1 MSISPFVL
9 LPSSHARA
17 HDTFPE
23 AHALEQQ
30 LRATIRGEVRFDAA
44 SKALYATDGSN
55 YRHIPIG
62 VVIPRDEADVIA
74 TVAAC
79 RAVNAPLLSR
89 GAGTS
94 LAGQGC
100 NTAVILDFSKYMN
113 GMDVIDPIKKT
124 VHVQPGI
131 VLDRVRDA
139 AEKFALTFAPDPA
152 THSRC
157 TIGGMIGNNSC
168 GVHALM
174 GGKTVDNI
182 HSLDLLLYDGT
193 RLTVGP
199 TTEAELTAHIAA
211 GGRTGEIYAALK
223 RIRDTCADQVRAKFP
238 RIPRRVSG
246 FNLDELLPENNF
258 NLARALVGS
267 EGTCAVILGATLQL
281 VESPQCRTLVG
292 VGFPDIFLAAD
303 NVPQILEHKP
313 IGLEGVDGYLL
324 EALRSKQK
332 SVEDLKLLPGGD
344 GFLIVEFGAATQPE
358 ANARARAFVASMKA
372 LPAQPTSRIYTSDEA
387 KRVWHIRESGLGAT
401 AFIPGPN
408 GKSTTGWE
416 GWEDAAVDPSQL
428 GSYLRAIHALI
439 NEYNYSTAMY
449 GHFGQGCVHMR
460 LNFDLETPAG
470 ILKFRQFIERAADI
484 ALAHG
489 GSLSG
494 EHGDGQARGAL
505 LPKMFGEELMEAFRT
520 FKRIFD
526 PTNRMN
532 PGKLIDAHQPHE
544 DLRLGADYNP
554 WQPKTHFAY
563 TEDNGS
569 LASATLRC
577 VGVGAC
583 RKTDAGT
590 MCPSFM
596 ATGEELHS
604 TRGRAH
610 LLWEL
615 MQGEILPHQWKNHQV
630 KESLDLCLSCKA
642 CKSECPV
649 SVDMATYKAEFLSH
663 YYEGQPRPL
672 AHHAFGRIDRFAHLA
687 SFAPTLVNAI
697 NRTPVLRSLIKKILH
712 IHPNRTFPRFAK
724 PFTRDSQFNHPAH
737 TQNPQHRQDRRASPQ
752 SPLLPTPYSLP
763 PVFLWSDTFNNYF
776 HPSTLRAA
784 HQVLTTAG
792 FRVELP
798 NRHLCCGRPLYDFGM
813 LDTAKK
819 YLLKILDALS
829 PQLAA
834 GMPIVVL
841 EPSCAS
847 VFRDELTN
855 LLPNDPR
862 AAQLRDQT
870 FLLSE
875 FLVKH
880 APHYQP
886 PQLAK
891 TEKIIVHGHCHH
903 RSTMG
908 MTDELALLYATGA
921 QVQLLDSGCCGMAGP
936 FGFEKD
942 KYDLS
947 QKLGERVLLPAIR
960 NNKEAIIVSDGFSCC
975 EQITQNT
982 NARPKHLAEVLA
994 GLT

>member
-1 MSISPFVL
+1 MSTSPFVL

-17 HDTFPE
+17 NDTFPE
-23 AHALEQQ
+23 AEQLEQQ
-30 LRATIRGEVRFDAA
+30 LRAKIRGEVRFDAT
-44 SKALYATDGSN
+44 SRALYATDGSN

-62 VVIPRDEADVIA
+62 VVIPLDEDDVIA
-74 TVAAC
+74 TVAICHA
-79 RAVNAPLLSR
+79 ANAPILSR

-100 NTAVILDFSKYMN
+100 NFAVILDFSKYMN
-113 GMDVIDPIKKT
+113 GMSAIDIPTKT

-139 AEKFALTFAPDPA
+139 AEKFNLTFAPDPA

-182 HSLDLLLYDGT
+182 YSLDLLLYDGT

-199 TTEAELTAHIAA
+199 TTESELATHIAA
-211 GGRTGEIYAALK
+211 GGRIGEIYAALK
-223 RIRDTCADQVRAKFP
+223 NIRDIYADQVRAKFP

-246 FNLDELLPENNF
+246 YNLDELLPENNF

-267 EGTCAVILGATLQL
+267 EGTCAVILGATLNL
-281 VESPQCRTLVG
+281 VESPPCRTLVG

-303 NVPQILEHKP
+303 HVPQILEHKP

-324 EALRSKQK
+324 DALRRKQK
-332 SVEDLKLLPGGD
+332 SVEDLKLLPPGD
-344 GFLIVEFGAATQPE
+344 GFLIVEFGAATQAE
-358 ANARARAFVASMKA
+358 ANAKARVFVASMKS
-372 LPAQPTSRIYTSDEA
+372 LPAQPTFRIYTSDEA
-387 KRVWHIRESGLGAT
+387 KRIWHIRESGLGAT
-401 AFIPGPN
+401 AFIPGV
-408 GKSTTGWE
+408 GTGWE
-416 GWEDAAVDPSQL
+416 GWEDAAVDPLQL
-428 GSYLRAIHALI
+428 GSYLRAIYALMQ
-439 NEYNYSTAMY
+439 EFHYSSAMY

-460 LNFDLETPAG
+460 LNFDLETTAG
-470 ILKFRQFIERAADI
+470 ILKFRQFIDRAADI

-505 LPKMFGEELMEAFRT
+505 LPKMFGEDLMQAFRS
-520 FKRIFD
+520 FKHIFD

-544 DLRLGADYNP
+544 DLRLGADYRP

-563 TEDNGS
+563 AEDNGS

-615 MQGEILPHQWKNHQV
+615 MQGEVLPDQWKNEQV

-663 YYEGQPRPL
+663 FYEGDGRPL
-672 AHHAFGRIDRFAHLA
+672 SHYAFARIDRFAQLA
-687 SFAPTLVNAI
+687 SFAPHLFNAI
-697 NRTPVLRSLIKKILH
+697 NSAPITRSLLQKILH
-712 IHPNRTFPRFAK
+712 IHPQRSFPRIAK
-724 PFTRDSQFNHPAH
+724 PFTP
-737 TQNPQHRQDRRASPQ
+737 DRRHASDPRRRRDRR
-752 SPLLPTPYSLP
+752 PSLP
-763 PVFLWSDTFNNYF
+763 NTAPVVFLWADTFNNYF
-776 HPSTLRAA
+776 HPPTLRAA
-784 HQVLTTAG
+784 HKVLTTAG
-792 FRVELP
+792 FRVTLP
-798 NRHLCCGRPLYDFGM
+798 TQHLCCGRPLYDFGM
-813 LDTAKK
+813 LDTAKD
-819 YLLKILDALS
+819 YLLKTLNALT
-829 PQLAA
+829 PQLHA
-834 GMPIVVL
+834 GTPIVVL

-855 LLPNDPR
+855 LLPHDPR
-862 AAQLRDQT
+862 AAKLRDQT

-875 FLVKH
+875 FLIKH

-886 PQLAK
+886 PQLD
-891 TEKIIVHGHCHH
+891 EKIIVHGHCHH
-903 RSTMG
+903 RATMG
-908 MTDELALLYATGA
+908 MHDEIALLRLTGA
-921 QVQLLDSGCCGMAGP
+921 KVELLDSGCCGMAGP
-936 FGFEKD
+936 FGFEKE

-947 QKLGERVLLPAIR
+947 QKLGERVLLPAVR
-960 NNKEAIIVSDGFSCC
+960 NNPKSIIVSDGFSCS

-982 NARPKHLAEVLA
+982 NARPMHLAEVLA
-994 GLT
+994 QSQKP

>member
-1 MSISPFVL
+1 MSTSPFVV

-17 HDTFPE
+17 YDTFPAAE
-23 AHALEQQ
+23 ELEQH

-44 SKALYATDGSN
+44 AKALYSTDASN
-55 YRHIPIG
+55 YRQIPIG
-62 VVIPRDEADVIA
+62 LVIPLDEADVIA
-74 TVAAC
+74 TVDLC
-79 RAVNAPLLSR
+79 RRFNAPILSR

-100 NTAVILDFSKYMN
+100 NFAVVLDFSKYMN
-113 GMDVIDPIKKT
+113 KMGAIDTVTRT

-131 VLDRVRDA
+131 VLDRVRDE
-139 AEKFALTFAPDPA
+139 AEKFNLTFAPDPA

-182 HSLDLLLYDGT
+182 ATLDLLLYDGT

-199 TTEAELTAHIAA
+199 TTEAELEAHIKT
-211 GGRTGEIYAALK
+211 GGRIGEIYAALK
-223 RIRDTCADQVRAKFP
+223 SLRDTYSDQVRAKFP

-246 FNLDELLPENNF
+246 FNLDELLPESNF

-267 EGTCAVILGATLQL
+267 EGTCAIILGATLQL
-281 VESPQCRTLVG
+281 VESPPCRTLVG
-292 VGFPDIFLAAD
+292 VGFSDIFLAAD
-303 NVPQILEHKP
+303 HVTQILQYKP
-313 IGLEGVDGYLL
+313 IGLEGMDGYLL
-324 EALRSKQK
+324 DALRRKQK
-332 SVEDLKLLPGGD
+332 SVEDLVLLPPGD
-344 GFLIVEFGAATQPE
+344 GFLIVEFGASTQPE
-358 ANARARAFVASMKA
+358 ANAKARALVAWLKTLTPEPSA
-372 LPAQPTSRIYTSDEA
+372 RIYTSAEA

-401 AFIPGPN
+401 AFIPGV
-408 GKSTTGWE
+408 GTGWE
-416 GWEDAAVDPSQL
+416 GWEDAAVDPTQL
-428 GSYLRAIHALI
+428 GGYLRAIAALMK
-439 NEYNYSTAMY
+439 EFNYRSAMY

-460 LNFDLETPAG
+460 HNFDLETEPG
-470 ILKFRQFIERAADI
+470 ILKFRQFMDRAADI

-505 LPKMFGEELMEAFRT
+505 LPKMFGPELMEAFRT

-526 PTNRMN
+526 PTGRMN
-532 PGKLIDAHQPHE
+532 PNKLIDAHQPHE
-544 DLRLGADYNP
+544 DLRLGADYAP
-554 WQPKTHFAY
+554 WEPKTHFAFA
-563 TEDNGS
+563 ENNGS
-569 LASATLRC
+569 FASATLRC

-583 RKTDAGT
+583 RKTDAAT

-615 MQGEILPHQWKNHQV
+615 MQGEILPDQWKNKQV
-630 KESLDLCLSCKA
+630 KESLDLCLACKA

-649 SVDMATYKAEFLSH
+649 SVDMATYKAEFLAHH
-663 YYEGQPRPL
+663 YENESRPL
-672 AHHAFGRIDRFAHLA
+672 AHYAFGRIDVFAHLA
-687 SFAPTLVNAI
+687 SFAPSLVNAI
-697 NRTPVLRSLIKKILH
+697 NNAPGISSLIKKILH
-712 IHPNRTFPRFAK
+712 IHPNRTFPRFSK
-724 PFTRDSQFNHPAH
+724 PFTP
-737 TQNPQHRQDRRASPQ
+737 DRRLARDPQ
-752 SPLLPTPYSLP
+752 RRRNRRTPLPTEAPE
-763 PVFLWSDTFNNYF
+763 VFLWADTFNNYF
-776 HPSTLRAA
+776 HPSAMRAA

-792 FRVELP
+792 FRVTLP
-798 NRHLCCGRPLYDFGM
+798 TQHLCCGRPLYDFGL
-813 LDTAKK
+813 LDTAKD
-819 YLLKILDALS
+819 YLLKTLNALT

-834 GMPIVVL
+834 GTPIVVL

-855 LLPNDPR
+855 LLPNDTR
-862 AAQLRDQT
+862 AKKLRDQT

-880 APHYQP
+880 APDFKP
-886 PQLAK
+886 PQRN
-891 TEKIIVHGHCHH
+891 EKIIVHGHCHH
-903 RSTMG
+903 RATMG
-908 MTDELALLYATGA
+908 MHDEVALLRATGA
-921 QVQLLDSGCCGMAGP
+921 EVELLDSGCCGMAGP

-947 QKLGERVLLPAIR
+947 QKLGERVLLPAVR
-960 NNKEAIIVSDGFSCC
+960 ANTKAIIVSDGFSCC

-982 NARPKHLAEVLA
+982 TTRPMHLAEVLA
-994 GLT
+994 QTPTP

>member
-1 MSISPFVL
+1 MSTSPFVL

-17 HDTFPE
+17 HDSFPE
-23 AHALEQQ
+23 AEELERQ
-30 LRATIRGEVRFDAA
+30 LRAHIRGEVRFDPA
-44 SKALYATDGSN
+44 SKALYATDASN

-62 VVIPRDEADVIA
+62 VVIPLDEADVVA
-74 TVAAC
+74 TVDLC
-79 RAVNAPLLSR
+79 RRFNAPLLSR

-94 LAGQGC
+94 LSGQGC
-100 NTAVILDFSKYMN
+100 NAAIILDFSKYMN
-113 GMDVIDPIKKT
+113 GMGAIDTASRT

-139 AEKFALTFAPDPA
+139 AEKFSLTFAPDPA

-182 HSLDLLLYDGT
+182 ESLDLLLYDGT

-199 TTEAELTAHIAA
+199 TTEAQLESFIKA
-211 GGRTGEIYAALK
+211 GGRIGEIYAELK
-223 RIRDTCADQVRAKFP
+223 RLRDTYANQVRSKFP
-238 RIPRRVSG
+238 RIARRVSG

-258 NLARALVGS
+258 NVARAIVGS
-267 EGTCAVILGATLQL
+267 EGTCAVILGATLHL
-281 VESPQCRTLVG
+281 VESPQYRTLVG
-292 VGFPDIFLAAD
+292 IGFTDIFIAAD
-303 NVPQILEHKP
+303 NVPEILLHKP
-313 IGLEGVDGYLL
+313 IGLEGMDGLL
-324 EALRSKQK
+324 LDAMRRKQK
-332 SVEDLKLLPGGD
+332 NIDDLSLLPSGN
-344 GFLIVEFGAATQPE
+344 GFLIVEFGGNTQAE
-358 ANARARAFVASMKA
+358 ANTKARALAASLNTFAAK
-372 LPAQPTSRIYTSDEA
+372 PAIRIYTPAEA
-387 KRVWHIRESGLGAT
+387 KRVWHVRESALGAT
-401 AFIPGPN
+401 AFVPGV
-408 GKSTTGWE
+408 GTAWE
-416 GWEDAAVDPSQL
+416 GWEDAAVDPVQL
-428 GSYLRAIHALI
+428 GSYLRGIFALMD
-439 NEYNYSTAMY
+439 EFSYRSPMY

-460 LNFDLETPAG
+460 HNFDFETESG
-470 ILKFRQFIERAADI
+470 ILKFRQFMDRATDI

-489 GSLSG
+489 GSISG

-505 LPKMFGEELMEAFRT
+505 LPKMFGEELMEAFRS
-520 FKRIFD
+520 FKRLFD

-544 DLRLGADYNP
+544 DLRLGVDYNP
-554 WQPKTHFAY
+554 WQPETHFAFA
-563 TEDNGS
+563 ENNGS
-569 LASATLRC
+569 FAAANLRC

-615 MQGEILPHQWKNHQV
+615 MQGEVLPNQWKNEQV
-630 KESLDLCLSCKA
+630 KESLDLCLACKA

-649 SVDMATYKAEFLSH
+649 SVDMATYKAEFLAH
-663 YYEGQPRPL
+663 FYEDESRPL
-672 AHHAFGRIDRFAHLA
+672 AQHAFGRIDVFAKLA
-687 SFAPTLVNAI
+687 SFSPHLVNTINNTPAI
-697 NRTPVLRSLIKKILH
+697 SSLIKKILH
-712 IHPNRTFPRFAK
+712 IHPQRSFPRFAK
-724 PFTRDSQFNHPAH
+724 PFTP
-737 TQNPQHRQDRRASPQ
+737 DRRLARQPERRRDRRSA
-752 SPLLPTPYSLP
+752 LPETAPE
-763 PVFLWSDTFNNYF
+763 VFLWADTFNNYF
-776 HPSTLRAA
+776 HPSTMRAA

-792 FRVELP
+792 FRVTLP

-819 YLLKILDALS
+819 YLLKTLNALA

-834 GMPIVVL
+834 GTPIVVL

-862 AAQLRDQT
+862 ATKLRDQT

-880 APHYQP
+880 APDYHP
-886 PQLAK
+886 PQIDQ
-891 TEKIIVHGHCHH
+891 KIIVHGHCHH
-903 RSTMG
+903 RATMG
-908 MTDELALLYATGA
+908 MHDEMKILRATGA
-921 QVQLLDSGCCGMAGP
+921 DVELLDSGCCGMAGP
-936 FGFEKD
+936 FGFERD
-942 KYDLS
+942 KFDLS
-947 QKLGERVLLPAIR
+947 QKLGERVLLPAVR
-960 NNKEAIIVSDGFSCC
+960 ANTNAIIVSDGFSCA

-982 NARPKHLAEVLA
+982 DAKPMHLAEVLA
-994 GLT
+994 QASKP